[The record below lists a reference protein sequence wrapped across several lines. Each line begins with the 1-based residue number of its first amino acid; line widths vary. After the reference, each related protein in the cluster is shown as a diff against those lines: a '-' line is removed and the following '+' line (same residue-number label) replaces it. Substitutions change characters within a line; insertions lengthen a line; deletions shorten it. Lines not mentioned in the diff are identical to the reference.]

1 MQPADAPS
9 MRRVTVVLERWPIGL
24 ALGVRPAIVI
34 EGLSQ
39 PTQWGEGTW
48 LLPADRPTTVAVYLH
63 LRGITWGRATRELL
77 PSEQPRLRY
86 RFGFVRGRLST
97 S

>member
-1 MQPADAPS
+1 MQPDDAQS

-24 ALGVRPAIVI
+24 ALGVKPTIVI

-48 LLPADRPTTVAVYLH
+48 LLPADRATTVGVYLH
-63 LRGITWGRATRELL
+63 TRGITWGRASRELL
-77 PSEQPRLRY
+77 PTDEPRLVY
-86 RFGFVRGRLST
+86 RFGLARGRFT